1 MSRPTMRLG
10 LRAGERLY
18 INGAVIRVDRKVA
31 IELLNDV
38 SFLLEAHV
46 MQPEETT
53 TPLRQ
58 LYFAVQ
64 MILMDGAGGTS
75 ARRLAEQLMASL
87 NRTLEN
93 ADILAALDLVAAQ
106 LGSGRI
112 FDALK
117 TIRALFPIEARVL
130 AGNSIAPPAAAA
142 PALAEPTVAA

>member
-1 MSRPTMRLG
+1 MNRSMHLG

-18 INGAVIRVDRKVA
+18 VNGAVLRVDRKVS

-38 SFLLEAHV
+38 NFLLEAHV

-64 MILMDGAGGTS
+64 LMLIDKPNSDNAGRIVEG
-75 ARRLAEQLMASL
+75 LIASL
-87 NRTLEN
+87 NRTLDNE
-93 ADILAALDLVAAQ
+93 DIIEGLRAVETQIGNDRL
-106 LGSGRI
+106 

-117 TIRALFPIEARVL
+117 TIRAMFPVEERVL
-130 AGNSIAPPAAAA
+130 AGERSFPRAENQTAAPTAAA
-142 PALAEPTVAA
+142 

>member
-1 MSRPTMRLG
+1 MSNGSMHIG
-10 LRAGERLY
+10 LRARERLY
-18 INGAVIRVDRKVA
+18 INGAVIRADRKVS

-64 MILMDGAGGTS
+64 MIMIDGTDSRTARSVAAG
-75 ARRLAEQLMASL
+75 LIASL
-87 NRTLEN
+87 DRTLIN
-93 ADILAALDLVAAQ
+93 PDIRIGLRAVEAQLAAE
-106 LGSGRI
+106 RP

-117 TIRALFPIEARVL
+117 TIRSLFPVEAGVL
-130 AGNSIAPPAAAA
+130 GGLIAA
-142 PALAEPTVAA
+142 

>member
-1 MSRPTMRLG
+1 MNRSMHLG

-18 INGAVIRVDRKVA
+18 VNGAVLRVDRKVS

-58 LYFAVQ
+58 LYFA
-64 MILMDGAGGTS
+64 I
-75 ARRLAEQLMASL
+75 QLMLIDKPNSENAGRIVEGLLASL
-87 NRTLEN
+87 NRTLDNE
-93 ADILAALDLVAAQ
+93 DIIAG
-106 LGSGRI
+106 LGTVETQIGNDRL

-117 TIRALFPIEARVL
+117 TIRAMFPVEERVL
-130 AGNSIAPPAAAA
+130 AGERSFPRAETHAAA
-142 PALAEPTVAA
+142 PTAAA

>member
-1 MSRPTMRLG
+1 MSSRSMHIG
-10 LRAGERLY
+10 LRARERLY
-18 INGAVIRVDRKVA
+18 INGAVIRVDRKVS

-64 MILMDGAGGTS
+64 MIMIDGVDNRS
-75 ARRLAEQLMASL
+75 ARSVAAGLIASL
-87 NRTLEN
+87 DRTLIN
-93 ADILAALDLVAAQ
+93 PDIRTGLRAVEAQLAAE
-106 LGSGRI
+106 RP

-117 TIRALFPIEARVL
+117 TIRSLFPVEAGVL
-130 AGNSIAPPAAAA
+130 GGLIAA
-142 PALAEPTVAA
+142 

>member
-1 MSRPTMRLG
+1 MSRTTMRLG

-64 MILMDGAGGTS
+64 MILMDSAGGGH
-75 ARRLAEQLMASL
+75 ARRLADQLMASL

-93 ADILAALDLVAAQ
+93 GDILAGLATTATQ
-106 LGSGRI
+106 LGNNRV

-117 TIRALFPIEARVL
+117 TIRGLFPTEARVL
-130 AGNSIAPPAAAA
+130 AGDGFAASLTAA
-142 PALAEPTVAA
+142 SRAEPTVAA